1 MTGRMTRRMRVAC
14 SMLLSVAMTAAFA
27 GCGEAP
33 RTFVQPEGPTIAIGV
48 AADEPGLARWH
59 GGAYEGFEVDVARY
73 IAKKLGYA
81 NKQIVFKQVLPSN
94 RLDLLDDGTVDM
106 VVASMPMPRTSSS
119 IAYAGPYLQVAQGLL
134 VRPDDAGTITE
145 PSALAGR
152 DVCVVSGS
160 GARESLLAVQPKALP
175 RERDTY
181 PQCVTDLMIGT
192 ADAIAG
198 DDVILSGLAR
208 SQGADIAVRVDG
220 VSYGRRRYAIA
231 LPSGAGTL
239 AQNVDAALKDMR
251 DDGTYDALLRTLRA
265 DTGWSRGR

>member
-1 MTGRMTRRMRVAC
+1 MRVTGRLGRRVGAA
-14 SMLLSVAMTAAFA
+14 LLSVAMSAGLV

-48 AADEPGLARWH
+48 TADEPGLARWH

-106 VVASMPMPRTSSS
+106 VVASMPMPQTSSS
-119 IAYAGPYLQVAQGLL
+119 IAYAGPYLQTSQGLL
-134 VRPDDAGTITE
+134 VRPDDVGTIT
-145 PSALAGR
+145 STAALAGR
-152 DVCVVSGS
+152 DVCVVAGS
-160 GARESLLAVQPKALP
+160 GARESLLTVQPKASP

-208 SQGADIAVRVDG
+208 SQGADITVRVEG
-220 VSYGRRRYAIA
+220 ASYGRTRYAIA

-239 AQNVDAALKDMR
+239 AQNVEAALKDMR
-251 DDGTYDALLRTLRA
+251 EDGTYADLLRRLRSE
-265 DTGWSRGR
+265 TGWSEGR